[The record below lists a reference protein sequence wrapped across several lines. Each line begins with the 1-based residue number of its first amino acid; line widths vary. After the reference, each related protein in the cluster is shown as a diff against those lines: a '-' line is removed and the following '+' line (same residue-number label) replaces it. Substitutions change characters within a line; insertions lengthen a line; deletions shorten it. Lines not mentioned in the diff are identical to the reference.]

1 MPVRNGSPL
10 VPETVTLP
18 PPHHQGGANPPS
30 AAFWHHQA
38 SIEKDRQLN
47 QSQGL
52 ITTKENCDGYIP
64 CVEKLRPQPR
74 PLGTICV
81 RAWRGRG
88 QKPANLLAEHMTGKP
103 ANTDVKIKSSN
114 SIGPASNS
122 QPLGQEVREALSL
135 RAFYHPMFSK

>member
-1 MPVRNGSPL
+1 MVTFHVWKSSAHSP
-10 VPETVTLP
+10 
-18 PPHHQGGANPPS
+18 A
-30 AAFWHHQA
+30 
-38 SIEKDRQLN
+38 
-47 QSQGL
+47 
-52 ITTKENCDGYIP
+52 
-64 CVEKLRPQPR
+64 
-74 PLGTICV
+74 PLGQSVCG
-81 RAWRGRG
+81 RGGGRG